1 MCYYKNSFQFDFILV
16 CAAICITIFF
26 YFSGLLSF
34 EMSIPYKKMKPDK
47 KSSLIEAIRENK
59 LADVEF
65 LIENGAN
72 VNPETKHWTHIP
84 LQMAIF
90 EGHKQIVET
99 LISKGAETNIQDYDG
114 YFPIHRAVINNQV
127 EIVEML
133 LKNGADI
140 ESRCSYSFRTP
151 IFYAVR
157 KANKK
162 PNIDIVKTLLRYGA
176 KIDQPNRY
184 GTTPIHEVIFD
195 NQKLV
200 MEIFLKTSPNLK
212 KPRFVSILHSAIYF
226 NMLDIAEMLI
236 DYGIEIDAFSPN
248 VGATPIQVALCLCEN
263 NSFEATKML
272 LKKGVSLKIKSVD
285 GNTPL
290 ECALKRNNGKEL
302 DLMKIITYYQH
313 NSNV

>member
-1 MCYYKNSFQFDFILV
+1 
-16 CAAICITIFF
+16 
-26 YFSGLLSF
+26 
-34 EMSIPYKKMKPDK
+34 MKPDK

-90 EGHKQIVET
+90 EGHKRIVET
-99 LISKGAETNIQDYDG
+99 LISKGAITNIQASDG

-133 LKNGADI
+133 LKNGADV
-140 ESRCSYSFRTP
+140 ESKCSYSSQTP
-151 IFYAVR
+151 VYYAVR
-157 KANKK
+157 RADRA
-162 PNIDIVKTLLRYGA
+162 NIDIVKTLLRYGA
-176 KIDQPNRY
+176 KIDQPNQY
-184 GTTPIHEVIFD
+184 NSTPIHGVIYN

-200 MEIFLKTSPNLK
+200 LELFLKTSPNLK
-212 KPRFVSILHSAIYF
+212 KPCFVSILHSAIYY

-236 DYGIEIDAFSPN
+236 DYGVEIDAFAPD

-272 LKKGVSLKIKSVD
+272 LSKGVSLKIKNID
-285 GNTPL
+285 GNTAL
-290 ECALKRNNGKEL
+290 ECALKNNNGKEH